1 LRRFNTMAPMTLA
14 KGKYTGWVR
23 QCGLA
28 MIFSLVGAVLSSCSN
43 PLIPVGSVG
52 HVSKYFGGV
61 IADEPLAALVGRDV
75 LSAGGTAADAV
86 VAMSLAMMVTRPDA
100 AGPGG
105 GGVCVVYG
113 TRENKA
119 EALEL
124 MPHASL
130 TPPESGRWIGSVP
143 GTFRGLFALSARYGA
158 LRWEQLVL
166 PAENMARFGIQLPR
180 VLARNLVAHG
190 QKLLKDPKAR
200 AIFADKNGR
209 PYAEGTKI
217 RQLDLAGLL
226 GRIRSVGPGDFHSGP
241 YARQYLDAVR
251 AAGGWLTIDDLRNYR
266 PIWNETIQ
274 LPAGNHILHFAPSPA
289 LGAVVTASIWRDLGD
304 KSQFSSANAG
314 TQALMMTNAA
324 RKAQQAALAPPSVGS
339 GSAGALAID
348 RNGNAVA
355 CTLTMGHPFG
365 TGRTMGDTG
374 IIAVA
379 PASFETTLLMAPSIL
394 ANKNLKTALAAATA
408 SGDRNAGVALATVY
422 SRLLDGKLSLDD
434 ALNLPRY
441 APGVSTGQILLE
453 KRAPQPLRAEL
464 AAGGR
469 TIIDV
474 PTIGLVNIMY
484 CPVGILDRPEDC
496 AVRTDNRGYGHAIN
510 AEF

>member
-1 LRRFNTMAPMTLA
+1 
-14 KGKYTGWVR
+14 
-23 QCGLA
+23 
-28 MIFSLVGAVLSSCSN
+28 MIFSLVGAALSSCSE

-52 HVSKYFGGV
+52 HVEKYFGGV
-61 IADEPLAALVGRDV
+61 VADEPLAALVGRDV

-86 VAMSLAMMVTRPDA
+86 VAMSLAMTVTRPDA

-113 TRENKA
+113 TKENKA
-119 EALEL
+119 EAIEL
-124 MPHASL
+124 MPHASR
-130 TPPESGRWIGSVP
+130 TAPESGRWIATVP
-143 GTFRGLFALSARYGA
+143 GTFRGLFALSARYGV

-166 PAENMARFGIQLPR
+166 PAENMARFGMEMPR

-190 QKLLKDPKAR
+190 QTLLKDPKAR
-200 AIFADKNGR
+200 AIFADENGR
-209 PYAEGTKI
+209 PYSEGTRI

-241 YARQYLDAVR
+241 YARQFLAAVE

-266 PIWNETIQ
+266 PIWNQTIQ

-289 LGAVVTASIWRDLGD
+289 LGAVVAAGIWRDLGD
-304 KSQFSSANAG
+304 KNLFSDAAAG
-314 TQALMMTNAA
+314 AQAIMMANAA
-324 RKAQQAALAPPSVGS
+324 RKAQATALAPAGTGG

-355 CTLTMGHPFG
+355 CTLTMGQPFG
-365 TGRTMGDTG
+365 TGRMMGDTG

-379 PASFETTLLMAPSIL
+379 PASSGSALLMAPSIL
-394 ANKNLKTALAAATA
+394 ANKNLKTAVAAATA

-422 SRLLDGKLSLDD
+422 ARLLDGKLSLDD
-434 ALNLPRY
+434 ALSLPRF
-441 APGVSTGQILLE
+441 APGGAAGQILLE
-453 KRAPQPLRAEL
+453 KRGGQPLRAEL
-464 AAGGR
+464 AAAGR
-469 TIIDV
+469 TIVDV
-474 PTIGLVNIMY
+474 PAIGLVDIMY
-484 CPVGILDRPEDC
+484 CPAGMLERPEDC
-496 AVRTDNRGYGHAIN
+496 AVRTDSRGYGHAIN

>member
-1 LRRFNTMAPMTLA
+1 MAPMNLI
-14 KGKYTGWVR
+14 KGKYTGPAR

-28 MIFSLVGAVLSSCSN
+28 MMMSLVGAALSSCSD

-52 HVSKYFGGV
+52 HIERYFGGV
-61 IADEPLAALVGRDV
+61 VADEPLAALVGRDV

-113 TRENKA
+113 TKKNKA
-119 EALEL
+119 EALDL
-124 MPHASL
+124 MPYTSR
-130 TPPESGRWIGSVP
+130 TPPESGRWVGTVP
-143 GTFRGLFALSARYGA
+143 GTFRGLFALSVRYGA

-166 PAENMARFGIQLPR
+166 PAENMARFGIQMPR
-180 VLARNLVAHG
+180 VLARNLVAYG
-190 QKLLKDPKAR
+190 QNLLKDPKAR
-200 AIFADKNGR
+200 TIFADENGR
-209 PYAEGTKI
+209 PHAEGTRI

-226 GRIRSVGPGDFHSGP
+226 GRIRSVGPGDFHSGSS
-241 YARQYLDAVR
+241 ARQYLEAVR

-266 PIWNETIQ
+266 PVWNKAIE

-289 LGAVVTASIWRDLGD
+289 LGAVVTAGIWRDLGD

-314 TQALMMTNAA
+314 TQAIMMTNAA
-324 RKAQQAALAPPSVGS
+324 RKAQQAALAPPSMGS
-339 GSAGALAID
+339 GSASALAID
-348 RNGNAVA
+348 RNGNAAA

-379 PASFETTLLMAPSIL
+379 PASSGTALLLAPTIL
-394 ANKNLKTALAAATA
+394 ANKNLKTAVAAATA

-422 SRLLDGKLSLDD
+422 ARLLDGELSLDD

-453 KRAPQPLRAEL
+453 KRAPQPLRAAL
-464 AAGGR
+464 AARGQ
-469 TIIDV
+469 TIVDV
-474 PTIGLVNIMY
+474 PAIGQVNIMY
-484 CPVGILDRPEDC
+484 CPVGMLERPEDC
-496 AVRTDNRGYGHAIN
+496 AVRTDPRGYGYAIN